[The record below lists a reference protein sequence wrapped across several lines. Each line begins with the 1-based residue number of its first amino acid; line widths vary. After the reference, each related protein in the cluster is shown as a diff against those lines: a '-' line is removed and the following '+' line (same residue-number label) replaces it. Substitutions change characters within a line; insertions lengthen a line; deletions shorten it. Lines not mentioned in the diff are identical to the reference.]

1 VQSVIELQRS
11 LRERFGTYRYKRKR
25 DRVPLNERYPQE
37 LRREVNF
44 WRRFISSGGSE
55 WPQAFERQTSPE
67 ARVKDGVLMA
77 KIDLVK
83 SEPVEI
89 LDVGAGPLTI
99 IGTTYPGR
107 TLEITATD
115 PLADDYD
122 RLLAEAGV
130 EPPIRT
136 LQCRGEDL
144 LERFGPERF
153 DIAFARNAIDHTIDP
168 VCVIQ
173 NMLAVVKPAGFVVL
187 RHYRNEGVTQSYDG
201 LHLWNFDVDDGRLI
215 LWNRKVRHDL
225 SALFAPDAEIEVD
238 VHGGGDHEPWIT
250 AAMRKRESPPVGGAA
265 PARERTSGLA
275 QGGSLP

>member
-1 VQSVIELQRS
+1 MSGPSRTRSSASLMELRRS
-11 LRERFGTYRYKRKR
+11 LRRRFETYRYKRAR
-25 DRVPLNERYPQE
+25 DRIPLDERHPQE

-44 WRRFISSGGSE
+44 WSRFINSGGSE

-83 SEPVEI
+83 SDPVEI

-107 TLEITATD
+107 TLEVTATD
-115 PLADDYD
+115 PLAEDYD
-122 RLLAEAGV
+122 RLLAEAGI

-144 LERFGPERF
+144 LERFGANRF

-168 VCVIQ
+168 IVIIR
-173 NMLAVVKPAGFVVL
+173 NMLGVVKPGGFVVL
-187 RHYRNEGVTQSYDG
+187 RHYRNEGVTQDYDG
-201 LHLWNFDVDDGRLI
+201 LHLWNFDVEDGRLI

-225 SALFAPDAEIEVD
+225 SALLDSEAEIEVD
-238 VHGGGDHEPWIT
+238 VHGGGDDYEPWVA
-250 AAMRKRESPPVGGAA
+250 AAMRKRE
-265 PARERTSGLA
+265 
-275 QGGSLP
+275 